1 MSYGGQEDYVDRF
14 KWKLLNNFSSE
25 IVWLQCVVW
34 SYTKYN
40 YRTWNILFKR
50 VPPPPP
56 NPTHKL
62 LFFKDFMQ
70 TILSSQS
77 TEVIYK
83 SKNKICQS
91 SWKPCCGSDD
101 TGKWLYN
108 VVLLLFWN
116 LLWYTMR
123 STQVNNGIRWFLS
136 SEFCGFLPSSRHK
149 IQYTHLTFIQLPVYY
164 VIIPSIQLPG
174 LLQCLWWFMFTTYST
189 TFLSLF

>member
-1 MSYGGQEDYVDRF
+1 MKSFDRNVSF
-14 KWKLLNNFSSE
+14 EVKRNIIIVYEIFSLKGS
-25 IVWLQCVVW
+25 LP
-34 SYTKYN
+34 STH
-40 YRTWNILFKR
+40 
-50 VPPPPP
+50 
-56 NPTHKL
+56 PTHKL
-62 LFFKDFMQ
+62 HFFKDFMQ
-70 TILSSQS
+70 TILSFQS

-91 SWKPCCGSDD
+91 SWKSCCGSDD

-123 STQVNNGIRWFLS
+123 SKQVNNGIRWFLS
-136 SEFCGFLPSSRHK
+136 SDFCGFLPSSRHK
-149 IQYTHLTFIQLPVYY
+149 IQYTHLTFVQLPVYY

-189 TFLSLF
+189 TVLSLF

>member
-1 MSYGGQEDYVDRF
+1 MKSFDRNVSLEVKRNIIIIHEIF
-14 KWKLLNNFSSE
+14 SLKGSLL
-25 IVWLQCVVW
+25 
-34 SYTKYN
+34 
-40 YRTWNILFKR
+40 
-50 VPPPPP
+50 PPIPH
-56 NPTHKL
+56 TQIT
-62 LFFKDFMQ
+62 FFFRDFMQ
-70 TILSSQS
+70 TILSFQS

-116 LLWYTMR
+116 LLWYTMG

-189 TFLSLF
+189 TVLSLF